1 MLHVVADGA
10 APDVEQRGTALRA
23 IGRAG
28 VAAAA
33 RRGAQPVGCDLRVV
47 HVQALVGG

>member
-23 IGRAG
+23 IGPSGELALHRCSSS
-28 VAAAA
+28 AA
-33 RRGAQPVGCDLRVV
+33 RRAARRL
-47 HVQALVGG
+47 